1 MASWI
6 YLQLDLYMGQAVVVT
21 YGTNLCTLR
30 SSSKDRNFNLSTWY
44 LSLVHGFVYL
54 YQQNCP
60 CFTGDD
66 VVGSES
72 ALLTGWDL
80 LHLKSPVI
88 SRH

>member
-1 MASWI
+1 
-6 YLQLDLYMGQAVVVT
+6 MGQAVVVT
-21 YGTNLCTLR
+21 FGTNLCTLR
-30 SSSKDRNFNLSTWY
+30 SSSKGRNFNLSTWC
-44 LSLVHGFVYL
+44 LLLVLGFVYL

-72 ALLTGWDL
+72 ALLKGWVL

-88 SRH
+88 SSH